1 MSGLQLE
8 AFFAPLLTAKDE
20 TCIAWIFI
28 SVKGKNS
35 ITVNTKI
42 NNSPAALYQILHLG
56 DR

>member
-1 MSGLQLE
+1 MLE
-8 AFFAPLLTAKDE
+8 AFFPPLLTARDE